1 MKSNNSGYRAQPVQ
15 AMENT
20 GKRIELFQ
28 IVLYKDGMIA
38 FHPYQNERFENQK
51 AAEDRI
57 AELPEETS
65 KR

>member
-1 MKSNNSGYRAQPVQ
+1 
-15 AMENT
+15 MENT